1 MIILSTKN
9 NFLNPKYI
17 LEEFK
22 RLLYITYITYKEKSS
37 ESILMISRIFSD
49 KDIKQAI
56 NHIFLDEHRNIVS
69 DGNSRN
75 DMILRY
81 LEFGGEGVPAPH
93 LISKIKSQIERRNS
107 LNV

>member
-22 RLLYITYITYKEKSS
+22 RLLYITYITNKEKSS

-56 NHIFLDEHRNIVS
+56 NHISLDKHRNIVT
-69 DGNSRN
+69 DGQSKN

-93 LISKIKSQIERRNS
+93 IISKVKSQIERRNS